1 MPQTRQ
7 IPNLYTRAAF
17 APATI
22 NEEARTVEVTW
33 STGAQVRRFDWWTE
47 KEWIEELSMDPAHVR
62 LDRLNNGA
70 PILPD
75 HRNYGLDYVIGV
87 VERAWLVGK
96 EGRATIRFS
105 KREEAQKIFD
115 EVKDGILRNIS
126 VGYKIHKLEEQKERQ
141 GDLRVL
147 RAVDWEPTE
156 ISLVTIPAD
165 PGAQVRGEGETQTHS
180 VVIINRQETTMAAT
194 TEPVKTDHQRADGT
208 AINDPVKT
216 ETQPDISA
224 IRAEEAKKERQRIAD
239 IRKFGNLARA
249 DETTINDFIERGIPA
264 DDAKAQMLE
273 KWSAKVDSETSRS
286 DTSVTVDARDKF
298 IEAGV
303 NAIRARAGVD
313 KMDGA
318 NEFRGL
324 RLTEIAKV
332 CLERAGV
339 PHRGMSEL
347 EMVKRAFTQST
358 SDFPILLENAM
369 HKTLQAAYATAPDT
383 WSRFCKIGSVT
394 DFRAHNRY
402 RTGSFGNLDA
412 LNELGEFKN
421 KSVPDGEKASIT
433 AGTKGNVINISRQTI
448 INDDLGAFIGL
459 SQMLGRAARR
469 TIEADVY
476 ALLASNPVMG
486 DSVALFDAAG
496 HGNLASSGAVVN
508 LTTIDA
514 GRQAMAKQMDIGE
527 NDYLDLR
534 PAIWVG
540 PIAQGGNA
548 RTVNAAEF
556 DPDTANKLHRPN
568 IVRGL
573 FREVVDTPRITGN
586 EWYMFADPMDAPVIE
601 VAFLNGDQEPFL
613 DSMEGFN
620 VDGLQ
625 WKVRLDYGVA
635 AIDWRGAYKNPG
647 AAS

>member
-1 MPQTRQ
+1 MLQTTQTRQ
-7 IPNLYTRAAF
+7 IPKLQTRAAF
-17 APATI
+17 VPSTL

-33 STGAQVRRFDWWTE
+33 STGSQVRRFDWWTE
-47 KEWIEELSMDPAHVR
+47 KEWIEELSLDPAHVR

-70 PILPD
+70 PLLPD

-105 KREEAQKIFD
+105 KREEAQKVFD

-141 GDLRVL
+141 GDLKVL
-147 RAVDWEPTE
+147 RAVDWEPME
-156 ISLVTIPAD
+156 ISLVVIPAD
-165 PGAQVRGEGETQTHS
+165 YNAQVRSEGENYPCE
-180 VVIINRQETTMAAT
+180 IINEVKAMTGKVEEKPTEKRGAETPT
-194 TEPVKTDHQRADGT
+194 
-208 AINDPVKT
+208 DPVK
-216 ETQPDISA
+216 ETPPDISA

-249 DETTINDFIERGIPA
+249 DEATINDFIERGIPA
-264 DDAKAQMLE
+264 EDAKAQMLE
-273 KWSAKVDSETSRS
+273 KWAAKVDGETSRS
-286 DTSVTVDARDKF
+286 DTSVTTDARDKF
-298 IEAGV
+298 LEAGV
-303 NAIRARAGVD
+303 NAIRARAGLE

-339 PHRGMSEL
+339 SYKGMSEL

-358 SDFPILLENAM
+358 SDFPVLLETAM

-433 AGTKGNVINISRQTI
+433 ASTKGNVINISRQTI

-486 DSVALFDAAG
+486 DSVALFDSA
-496 HGNLASSGAVVN
+496 HGNLAGSGAIVSMA
-508 LTTIDA
+508 TIEA
-514 GRQAMAKQMDIGE
+514 GRVAMAQQMDISD

-534 PAIWVG
+534 PAVWLG
-540 PIAQGGNA
+540 PTFQGGNA
-548 RTVNAAEF
+548 RSVNDAQY
-556 DPDTANKLHRPN
+556 DPDTANKLQKPN

-573 FREVVDTPRITGN
+573 FRDVVDTPRITGN
-586 EWYMFADPMDAPVIE
+586 EWYLFADPDEAPVIE